1 MSEKPIPK
9 QCDIMD
15 AHKRH
20 RYLKMQSNSFSGW
33 VTIQYECTGR
43 K

>member
-9 QCDIMD
+9 KCDNVD

-20 RYLKMQSNSFSGW
+20 RYLKTQSNPFLGR